1 MYDDRLA
8 KAGAMTR
15 GEPGMSTLE
24 MTTQEKIL
32 AAAREEFGARGLD
45 GARVDR
51 IARAAGVNKAMIYYH
66 FRSKEQLYETVVQQ
80 FIDSLAKFLGR
91 VLTEEADLESLLLAV
106 SAFYGRVFETSRE
119 MRPIMLRE
127 MAAGGDRARNLFI
140 KMFTEVDAPRKI
152 RALFESEVRKGRLR
166 KVDTPQTFVSFVG
179 MNLFYLLF
187 APVINSIWEIQDE
200 QSFRRS
206 RPEAVVDLFLNGVRS
221 R

>member
-1 MYDDRLA
+1 
-8 KAGAMTR
+8 
-15 GEPGMSTLE
+15 MSIPQ

-32 AAAREEFGARGLD
+32 AAAREEFAARGLD

-66 FRSKEQLYETVVQQ
+66 FRSKEELYETVVQQ
-80 FIDSLAKFLGR
+80 FLESVKSFLDR
-91 VLTEEADLESLLLAV
+91 VLTEEADLESLLLQV
-106 SAFYGRVFETSRE
+106 SRFWGGVFETSRE
-119 MRPIMLRE
+119 MPPIMLRE
-127 MAAGGDRARNLFI
+127 MASGGDRARSLFM

-152 RALFESEVRKGRLR
+152 RALFESEMRKGHMR
-166 KVDTPQTFVSFVG
+166 KVDTPQIFVSFVG

-187 APVINSIWEIQDE
+187 APLVNSIWEIENE

>member
-1 MYDDRLA
+1 
-8 KAGAMTR
+8 MT
-15 GEPGMSTLE
+15 PE

-32 AAAREEFGARGLD
+32 TAAREEFAARGLE

-51 IARAAGVNKAMIYYH
+51 IARSAGVNKAMIYYH
-66 FRSKEQLYETVVQQ
+66 YRSKEQLYETIVRQ
-80 FIDSLAKFLGR
+80 FLETVRTFLDR
-91 VLTEEADLESLLLAV
+91 VLTDETDLESLLLQV
-106 SAFYGRVFETSRE
+106 SRFWDGVFETSRE
-119 MRPIMLRE
+119 MPPIMLRE

-152 RALFESEVRKGRLR
+152 RALFESEMRKGRMR
-166 KVDTPQTFVSFVG
+166 KLDTPQTFVSFVG

-187 APVINSIWEIQDE
+187 APLINSIWEIHDE
-200 QSFRRS
+200 QSFRRL

>member
-1 MYDDRLA
+1 
-8 KAGAMTR
+8 
-15 GEPGMSTLE
+15 MSTPE

-32 AAAREEFGARGLD
+32 AAAREEFAARGLD

-66 FRSKEQLYETVVQQ
+66 FHSKERLYETVVEQ
-80 FIDSLAKFLGR
+80 FLESVKTFLDR
-91 VLTEEADLESLLLAV
+91 VLTEAADLDSLLLEV
-106 SAFYGRVFETSRE
+106 SKFYGRVFETSRE
-119 MRPIMLRE
+119 MPPIMLRE

-140 KMFTEVDAPRKI
+140 KMFAEVDAPRKI
-152 RALFESEVRKGRLR
+152 RALFESEMRKGRVR

-187 APVINSIWEIQDE
+187 APLANSIWEIQDE

-206 RPEAVVDLFLNGVRS
+206 RPKAVVDLFLNGVRP

>member
-1 MYDDRLA
+1 MF
-8 KAGAMTR
+8 T
-15 GEPGMSTLE
+15 PE

-32 AAAREEFGARGLD
+32 AAARQEFAARGLD

-51 IARAAGVNKAMIYYH
+51 IARTAGVNKAMIYYH
-66 FRSKEQLYETVVQQ
+66 FGSKERLYETVVQE
-80 FIDSLAKFLGR
+80 FLESVKTFLDR
-91 VLTEEADLESLLLAV
+91 VLAEAADLESLLLEVAN
-106 SAFYGRVFETSRE
+106 FYGRVFETSRE
-119 MRPIMLRE
+119 MPPIMLRE
-127 MAAGGDRARNLFI
+127 MAAGGDRARNLFTR
-140 KMFTEVDAPRKI
+140 MFTEVDAPRKI
-152 RALFESEVRKGRLR
+152 RALFEAEVRKGHLR

-187 APVINSIWEIQDE
+187 SPLINSIWEIDDE

>member
-1 MYDDRLA
+1 MF
-8 KAGAMTR
+8 T
-15 GEPGMSTLE
+15 PE

-32 AAAREEFGARGLD
+32 AAARQEFAARGLD

-51 IARAAGVNKAMIYYH
+51 IARTAGVNKAMIYYH
-66 FRSKEQLYETVVQQ
+66 FGSKERLYETVVQE
-80 FIDSLAKFLGR
+80 FLESVKTFLDR
-91 VLTEEADLESLLLAV
+91 VLAEAADLESLLLEVAN
-106 SAFYGRVFETSRE
+106 FYGRVFETSRE
-119 MRPIMLRE
+119 MPPIMLRE
-127 MAAGGDRARNLFI
+127 MAAGGDRARNLFTR
-140 KMFTEVDAPRKI
+140 MFTEVDAPRKI
-152 RALFESEVRKGRLR
+152 RALFETEVRKGHLR

-187 APVINSIWEIQDE
+187 SPLINSIWEIDDE

>member
-1 MYDDRLA
+1 
-8 KAGAMTR
+8 
-15 GEPGMSTLE
+15 MSTPE

-32 AAAREEFGARGLD
+32 AAAREEFAARGLD

-66 FRSKEQLYETVVQQ
+66 FHSKERLYETVVEQ
-80 FIDSLAKFLGR
+80 FLESVKTFLDR
-91 VLTEEADLESLLLAV
+91 VLTEAADLDSLLLEV
-106 SAFYGRVFETSRE
+106 SEFYGRVFETSRE
-119 MRPIMLRE
+119 MPPIMLRE
-127 MAAGGDRARNLFI
+127 MAAGGDRARTLFI
-140 KMFTEVDAPRKI
+140 KMFAEVDAPRKI
-152 RALFESEVRKGRLR
+152 RALFESEMRKGRVR

-187 APVINSIWEIQDE
+187 APLANSIWEIQDE

-206 RPEAVVDLFLNGVRS
+206 RPKAVVDLFLNGVRP

>member
-1 MYDDRLA
+1 
-8 KAGAMTR
+8 
-15 GEPGMSTLE
+15 MSTPE

-32 AAAREEFGARGLD
+32 AAAREEFAARGLD

-51 IARAAGVNKAMIYYH
+51 IARTAGVNKAMIYYH
-66 FRSKEQLYETVVQQ
+66 FHSKEKLYETVVEQ
-80 FIDSLAKFLGR
+80 FLESVKTFLDR
-91 VLTEEADLESLLLAV
+91 ALTEAADLESLLLEF
-106 SAFYGRVFETSRE
+106 SKFYGRVFETSRE
-119 MRPIMLRE
+119 MPPIMLRE

-152 RALFESEVRKGRLR
+152 RALFESEMRKGHVR

-187 APVINSIWEIQDE
+187 APLANSIWEIQDE

>member
-1 MYDDRLA
+1 
-8 KAGAMTR
+8 
-15 GEPGMSTLE
+15 MSTPE

-32 AAAREEFGARGLD
+32 AAAREEFAARGLD

-66 FRSKEQLYETVVQQ
+66 FHSKERLYETVVEQ
-80 FIDSLAKFLGR
+80 FLESVKTFLDRALA
-91 VLTEEADLESLLLAV
+91 EATDLESLLIEVAM
-106 SAFYGRVFETSRE
+106 FYTRVFETSRE

-127 MAAGGDRARNLFI
+127 MAAGGDRARSLFI

-152 RALFESEVRKGRLR
+152 RALFESEMRKGHLRRL
-166 KVDTPQTFVSFVG
+166 DTPQTFVSFIG

-187 APVINSIWEIQDE
+187 SPLINSIWEIDNE
-200 QSFRRS
+200 QLFRRS